1 MTIEFYGF
9 GQNPSNSYFKW
20 QQDYFAEKIGVNVA
34 IISADSERLQ
44 PMLSAGNLPDM
55 GCYAVNGSL
64 SQAIQGGHLLDLTP
78 YEKEI
83 SNFTEKWPEAAQY
96 SKDYMSNGT
105 GKLYGLPGALGRPN
119 SFALNTGT
127 YATQVR
133 WDIYE
138 KAGKPE
144 VTDMYSFL
152 DAAVKMKEVYPTTE
166 DGLETYMIGL
176 FPDGGAGGLFINPA
190 YKWLE
195 VSGVCGIND
204 VATYD
209 LVNNK
214 LEYIFDKNSAFYQG
228 LKWIATANR
237 MGLVDPDSMTQT
249 YEITQGKINDSG
261 QYYTCLRGNYCDK
274 FNTAENMNGENP
286 KGFMPLIWEG
296 QHPVVEAKLTKLG
309 QIRNPYAISA
319 TTKKLDACLKFANFL
334 YDEDAMMVMFG
345 GPQGELWDIVDGKYV
360 LTDAAEE
367 FRKTGKHTFGTG
379 EEGSDWWGYWGLQ
392 AAHSHSKYPDFTFRI
407 TDSIPWTEAR
417 IADNKIYDMYEE
429 HYGKRRPIEIYE
441 EYDAICYRPEWQKLI
456 ETMPDGLSDTLSGA
470 VAVLVPLEWQMLLN
484 TKDDAE
490 FDRMFEEI
498 AAQAENLGV
507 KAVYD
512 WTAEQVEKARKAY
525 QKYQ

>member
-1 MTIEFYGF
+1 MAGCQAQSVSSTTSSDNQTSKTNSSEAGSEEIVTIEFYGF
-9 GQNPSNSYFKW
+9 RQNPSNSYFKW

-34 IISADSERLQ
+34 IIPADSERLQ

-249 YEITQGKINDSG
+249 YEITHERGKSQGI
-261 QYYTCLRGNYCDK
+261 
-274 FNTAENMNGENP
+274 
-286 KGFMPLIWEG
+286 
-296 QHPVVEAKLTKLG
+296 
-309 QIRNPYAISA
+309 YA
-319 TTKKLDACLKFANFL
+319 L
-334 YDEDAMMVMFG
+334 
-345 GPQGELWDIVDGKYV
+345 
-360 LTDAAEE
+360 
-367 FRKTGKHTFGTG
+367 
-379 EEGSDWWGYWGLQ
+379 
-392 AAHSHSKYPDFTFRI
+392 
-407 TDSIPWTEAR
+407 
-417 IADNKIYDMYEE
+417 
-429 HYGKRRPIEIYE
+429 
-441 EYDAICYRPEWQKLI
+441 
-456 ETMPDGLSDTLSGA
+456 
-470 VAVLVPLEWQMLLN
+470 
-484 TKDDAE
+484 
-490 FDRMFEEI
+490 
-498 AAQAENLGV
+498 NLGRPASGSRG
-507 KAVYD
+507 KANQAGAD
-512 WTAEQVEKARKAY
+512 KKSIRHQRDHKKAGRLPEIR
-525 QKYQ
+525 QLPV